1 MMPVRLLVLAAACTC
16 CAVCRSAAAADAQKT
31 FEIAPGVLL
40 PWISNGAVGYP
51 SNSTETAAEMLWL
64 KNGGRG
70 LDTAWSYQNQM
81 QVGAAISRTT
91 VQRSDIFLTTKVS
104 NRMLCL
110 SHTRE
115 GVSMYCTCRNHRP

>member
-1 MMPVRLLVLAAACTC
+1 MMSVKLFVTACTC
-16 CAVCRSAAAADAQKT
+16 CAACMSAAAVTPQKT

-51 SNSTETAAEMLWL
+51 SNATETAAEMLWL

-70 LDTAWSYQNQM
+70 LDTAWSYHNQM

-91 VQRSDIFLTTKVS
+91 VKRSDIFLTTKVR
-104 NRMLCL
+104 NRMFCL
-110 SHTRE
+110 R
-115 GVSMYCTCRNHRP
+115 